1 MKTVKLTALRV
12 QPVPEADGKDDG
24 TSDKDAKSKDHL
36 DIIYLTF
43 VFFFCCIN
51 FYYIVTK
58 VSNNF

>member
-36 DIIYLTF
+36 DIIYILLSFSFF
-43 VFFFCCIN
+43 VVLIFI
-51 FYYIVTK
+51 IL
-58 VSNNF
+58 

>member
-36 DIIYLTF
+36 DIIILLSFSFF
-43 VFFFCCIN
+43 VVLIFIL
-51 FYYIVTK
+51 
-58 VSNNF
+58 